1 MNAAVVEPGLLIKK
15 CMLSTS
21 LPFPSAGKDA
31 IPNSAAAR
39 NIRSRSLH
47 PTIENWRDAL
57 RRVQDDAT
65 PDHWRRLRDDALRM
79 GCPAPIWSSLYART
93 ILQRGVFQTALLAV
107 LEEPPSLRDAALA
120 EIARAARASFTAPAP
135 SPARP
140 VGDFEHRLALH
151 DAASSPHNAIE
162 LCIAFAA
169 EYAAAAKPPA
179 PEQADLALDA
189 ARTAARHSDIHSM
202 ITFFGR
208 AAACAMRGAPVW
220 DGWLREGPHEFQQAC
235 VVLVSCLDWLQIMQ
249 IAPLLGAEEQVRSL
263 QALREHITDRYGE
276 QRRSSAAA
284 SPSTPLPLDELLA
297 DVAALAGHGELPAEH
312 PAHHDPDL
320 RRRLTNSL
328 LSLCHTRAEF
338 DAFGADSGEYDD
350 EQVDSMRAAMTQL
363 EADCI
368 VALGRLRSD
377 GTEALHTL
385 LHRAV
390 DDDLHPAI
398 GEAAVWA
405 LQQIG
410 APSLPMLRATVRFTS
425 DSYARRQALLA
436 FGGAARGDSDAYD
449 ELTAL
454 FCSTPWHR
462 DRRDVAMP
470 IALTADGR
478 AANFLIDALGQSPP
492 STADVDALLDALT
505 HLAVPWR
512 WISEIQGIELPD
524 GTRIPALPGL
534 TLRPCR

>member
-1 MNAAVVEPGLLIKK
+1 MTAIDVEQGLLIKK
-15 CMLSTS
+15 RMLSTS
-21 LPFPSAGKDA
+21 LPFPSAENDA
-31 IPNSAAAR
+31 IPNSVPAR
-39 NIRSRSLH
+39 DFRSRSLH

-57 RRVQDDAT
+57 RRVQADAT
-65 PDHWRRLRDDALRM
+65 LDHWRRLRDDALRM
-79 GCPAPIWSSLYART
+79 GCPAPIWASLYART
-93 ILQRGVFQTALLAV
+93 ILQRGVFQAALLAV
-107 LEEPPSLRDAALA
+107 LEEPSSLRDGALA
-120 EIARAARASFTAPAP
+120 EIARAARASFAAPPP

-140 VGDFEHRLALH
+140 IDDFEHRLALR
-151 DAASSPHNAIE
+151 DAASSPQHAID
-162 LCIAFAA
+162 LCIAFAN
-169 EYAAAAKPPA
+169 EYAALTPIPA
-179 PEQADLALDA
+179 PDQADLALDA
-189 ARTAARHSDIHSM
+189 ARSAARCNDMNTM
-202 ITFFGR
+202 ITFVGR

-235 VVLVSCLDWLQIMQ
+235 VVLVSCLDWMQIMQ
-249 IAPLLGAEEQVRSL
+249 IAPLLSVDEQARSL
-263 QALREHITDRYGE
+263 PALREHITDRYGE
-276 QRRSSAAA
+276 RRRSDSLASASA
-284 SPSTPLPLDELLA
+284 PLPLDQLLA
-297 DVAALAGHGELPAEH
+297 DVAALAGHGELPADH

-338 DAFGADSGEYDD
+338 DAFGADSGEYAD

-377 GTEALHTL
+377 ITEALHTL

-390 DDDLHPAI
+390 DDELHPAI

-454 FCSTPWHR
+454 FYSTPWHL

-492 STADVDALLDALT
+492 SATDVTALLDALT
-505 HLAVPWR
+505 HLAIPWR
-512 WISEIQGIELPD
+512 WIPEIHGIELPD
-524 GTRIPALPGL
+524 ETRIAALPGL
-534 TLRPCR
+534 ALRPYR